1 MIMKLELICSGLT
14 ELLVDNNYS
23 STTINFYQREW
34 KKLNDF
40 LLLEYGDDDF
50 SIDKGLIFL
59 EKIHGIVSSFEES
72 KLKDQQMQLI
82 RSIQI
87 LQDYKL
93 HGVITKRYYA
103 SKNPIRLEGYYLNVH
118 VHFIDYLDHTEL
130 SKSTKKHYIRISL
143 IFLDYLNQKG
153 ITDVSYI
160 DLSIC
165 NDYIRTFT
173 GMSFKTIEQ
182 HICGLRYFLRY
193 LNEENVLESDVASLI
208 HMPAIS
214 KSTKIPSVWTEDE
227 IKKLL
232 QAIDR
237 NSPIGKRDYAM
248 IVLACILGLRISDI
262 KNLKFDNF
270 KWEEKKLSII
280 QHKTKKPLTLPIPD
294 AVGWAVID
302 YIKNGRPKYYE
313 SKFIFLKHMPPF
325 GSLSDENHL
334 SDRIHFYMKKAK
346 IPLNKN
352 CHRGFHS
359 LRHTSAS
366 MLLDAGVELP
376 VITSILGHSST
387 DITSI
392 YLKTDLDKLKECVL
406 DLTFDDEYIDIR

>member
-1 MIMKLELICSGLT
+1 MIRT
-14 ELLVDNNYS
+14 
-23 STTINFYQREW
+23 
-34 KKLNDF
+34 
-40 LLLEYGDDDF
+40 
-50 SIDKGLIFL
+50 
-59 EKIHGIVSSFEES
+59 
-72 KLKDQQMQLI
+72 
-82 RSIQI
+82 IQI

-93 HGVITKRYYA
+93 HGVLTRRYHA
-103 SKNPIRLEGYYLNVH
+103 SKNPIRLEGDYLNIH
-118 VHFIDYLDHTEL
+118 IRFNDYLDHTEL
-130 SKSTKKHYIRISL
+130 SKSTKKHYIKISL

-153 ITDVSYI
+153 ITDVSHI

-193 LNEENVLESDVASLI
+193 LNKENVLESDVASLI

-262 KNLKFDNF
+262 KNLTFDNF
-270 KWEEKKLSII
+270 NWEEKKLSII

-325 GSLSDENHL
+325 DILSDESHL
-334 SDRIHFYMKKAK
+334 SGRIHFYMRKAK

-366 MLLDAGVELP
+366 MLLDAWVELP

-406 DLTFDDEYIDIR
+406 DLMFGDEYIDIR